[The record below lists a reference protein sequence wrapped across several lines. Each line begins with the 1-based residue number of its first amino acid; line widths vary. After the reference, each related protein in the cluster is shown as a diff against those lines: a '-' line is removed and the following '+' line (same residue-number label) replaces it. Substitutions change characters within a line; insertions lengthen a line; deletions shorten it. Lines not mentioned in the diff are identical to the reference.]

1 VVSDAKRPV
10 RFVSVLDEMRRSA
23 RSRRAPGTRP
33 DAYSQDSLARAIVS
47 SSLQQQERAA
57 AGALH
62 YSDSSFANMSMS
74 VGLSAL
80 STFALSTS
88 STPHMQTSITSD
100 LRTSDSTTRTLRHY
114 TRNRSAA
121 STPSRPRSSSSLGL
135 GAREKEETASYKRPA
150 TAASTHTQAST
161 GTSSPSSTLWD
172 ISAFSANGGT
182 ATTAQARALSTKLGG
197 RGNLWAKRMK
207 NQQAYL
213 SQCDSDEASLSAMSL
228 RKHLCMCLCV
238 RVCVCM
244 RVCVCVCVRVCARAY
259 VC

>member
-1 VVSDAKRPV
+1 MVVSDAKRPV

-47 SSLQQQERAA
+47 SSLQQQERAS
-57 AGALH
+57 AGH

-100 LRTSDSTTRTLRHY
+100 LRNSDSTTRTLRHY
-114 TRNRSAA
+114 TRKRSAA

-135 GAREKEETASYKRPA
+135 GAREREETASYKRPA

-182 ATTAQARALSTKLGG
+182 ATTAQARALSAELGGSG

-213 SQCDSDEASLSAMSL
+213 SQCDSDEASLSAISL

-244 RVCVCVCVRVCARAY
+244 CVCVHVRVRARAY